1 MRFKQIL
8 VVVPTALCVLGPGAA
23 NAGKTVEETG
33 AIACVTD
40 KWDEKEPEKNHKL
53 VDYAGRCIIIP
64 DDAAAPKSTEDCVGN
79 YEFMPDETWKGGGTC
94 TRTYKSGDKWFLKWE
109 QGSQIKEGGVSTI
122 TGGTGQY
129 DGIKGSGTFVLD
141 NITDTMQ
148 GGTYKKK
155 LELP

>member
-1 MRFKQIL
+1 MTLKPLFIAVPAALL
-8 VVVPTALCVLGPGAA
+8 VLANGVA
-23 NAGKTVEETG
+23 NAKTVEEAG

-40 KWDEKEPEKNHKL
+40 KWNEKEPEKNHKL
-53 VDYAGRCIIIP
+53 VDYAGRCVIIP
-64 DDAAAPKSTEDCVGN
+64 GDAAEPKSTEDCVGN
-79 YEFMPDETWKGGGTC
+79 YEFMPDESWKGAGTC

-122 TGGTGQY
+122 TGGTGKY
-129 DGIKGSGTFVLD
+129 DGIKGSGTFVLE

>member
-1 MRFKQIL
+1 MKFKQIL
-8 VVVPTALCVLGPGAA
+8 VVVPTALCVLGHGAA
-23 NAGKTVEETG
+23 NAKTVEEAG

-53 VDYAGRCIIIP
+53 VDYAGRCVIIP
-64 DDAAAPKSTEDCVGN
+64 DDASAPKSTEDCVGN
-79 YEFMPDETWKGGGTC
+79 YEFMPDETWKGAGTC

-129 DGIKGSGTFVLD
+129 DGIKGSGTFVLE

-148 GGTYKKK
+148 GGTYKKT